1 MFLISTQN
9 HEVMS
14 FLKLTLTPL
23 GGHKGQKG
31 QNFKN
36 LANCLKRVENWENV
50 ENSTLKHVFSPF
62 FVILMLHSGLSQFG
76 DIIFFKILH
85 WGERQQK
92 LNFSALSMMS
102 QIFNYRKESPK
113 MSFWPWRGLKRQL
126 DLKSWPGPKLAIS
139 SINFWAFGRKVS
151 PLDMK
156 ILGPRS

>member
-23 GGHKGQKG
+23 GGHKGKKG

-62 FVILMLHSGLSQFG
+62 SVILMLHSGLSQFG

-113 MSFWPWRGLKRQL
+113 MSFWPCRGLKRQL
-126 DLKSWPGPKLAIS
+126 HSPK
-139 SINFWAFGRKVS
+139 
-151 PLDMK
+151 K
-156 ILGPRS
+156 IWKTFIRCP